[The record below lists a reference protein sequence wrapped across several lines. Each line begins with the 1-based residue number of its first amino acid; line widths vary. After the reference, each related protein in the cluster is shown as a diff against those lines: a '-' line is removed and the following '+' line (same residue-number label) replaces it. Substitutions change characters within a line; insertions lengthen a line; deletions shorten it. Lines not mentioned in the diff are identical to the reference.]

1 MCAAAGG
8 AGACGGF
15 RIDKRHGVGG
25 NGHVGMLGGSPG
37 CVGASYLKEIGNE
50 QMPNVT
56 LSISNVSDHK
66 NLRFGEMPTGASTRR
81 YANTNTHHKN
91 KRTYTSTNN
100 YMHTHTRTHACT
112 NSSIGLLSI
121 RA

>member
-50 QMPNVT
+50 QMPNVQ
-56 LSISNVSDHK
+56 
-66 NLRFGEMPTGASTRR
+66 
-81 YANTNTHHKN
+81 
-91 KRTYTSTNN
+91 
-100 YMHTHTRTHACT
+100 THASAPSRSPT
-112 NSSIGLLSI
+112 SVII
-121 RA
+121 KI